1 MSLGLFSRGSEK
13 EDYLPPS
20 VYVCFRR
27 REGPPI
33 LFRAMDRATNL
44 LETDFRDCLRVGNGK
59 EKKGTLFLA
68 NWWPRHTV
76 PSINRRNRARCIYA
90 CLSYADSFGANIER
104 GERER
109 GVASLNPP
117 KMARMNEMDG
127 GEVGTRT
134 RLLLL
139 LVLLLVHRLNVP
151 STHRDLF

>member
-109 GVASLNPP
+109 TGCRVVKSP
-117 KMARMNEMDG
+117 KDGENE
-127 GEVGTRT
+127 
-134 RLLLL
+134 
-139 LVLLLVHRLNVP
+139 
-151 STHRDLF
+151 